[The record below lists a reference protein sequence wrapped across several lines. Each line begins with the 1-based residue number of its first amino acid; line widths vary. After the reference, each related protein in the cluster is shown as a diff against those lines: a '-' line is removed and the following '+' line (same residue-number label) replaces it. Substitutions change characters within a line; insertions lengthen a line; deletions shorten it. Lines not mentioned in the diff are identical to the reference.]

1 MVNPS
6 YRALNFH
13 YRKALRCSA
22 VSLATRLKSVRMMVS
37 WFLRVKPPFHRHLSV
52 CSSSSH
58 RAVIF
63 DMFGVLIPSPLPK
76 ATEWEDEN
84 GVPRGTIGQAIRA
97 GGNNNS
103 WRKYMR
109 GELGPEE
116 FVEAF
121 SRDCSQ
127 IAGFKVH
134 TGSFHS
140 ALTSDSMSRPVTV
153 MMDAVQCARAEG
165 FKTAVLS
172 NNFLLPGGK
181 SYLPLDISL
190 FDVIVESCRV
200 GLCKPD
206 LRIYQLCAER
216 LGVSPHEVV
225 FLDDLSFNVE
235 AAVQL
240 GMHGIMVRDPGLAVR
255 ELEQVLKVPLSGYRP
270 GTRSVG
276 LNWQLPMNQLTQYL
290 KKATQLPLTDHIM
303 SQSFLTD
310 STYLLSCGQHRFVLK
325 KKPSNEALQKEIR
338 LLKALK
344 EAKVPVPSVIAQHEM
359 SSNVLGTPFYLTL
372 YCPGRVFTDHSIP
385 GEDPQGKRHIYETMI
400 KTLCQIH
407 RVDLKT
413 TGLENLRDPGDFME
427 SEVKKWAQQFKAN
440 EIQPIPAMDRLIDWL
455 LLHRPKHQRTTLL
468 HGSFSLNNLVFD
480 SETPDVRALLGW
492 SLSTVGDPLVDLA
505 SCCMPH
511 FLPPVASTQ
520 PGRKFVPMGI
530 PSAEEIFELYSK
542 EMGLEYIP
550 NWQFY
555 MAFCFFR
562 QAAILQTNYKTSF
575 KGTTNTSEIEDI
587 AHVAWDFATKE
598 GFRIFNALPGSAS
611 LSEK

>member
-1 MVNPS
+1 MM
-6 YRALNFH
+6 
-13 YRKALRCSA
+13 ALRRG
-22 VSLATRLKSVRMMVS
+22 VWR
-37 WFLRVKPPFHRHLSV
+37 FLHVKPLLHRHMSV
-52 CSSSSH
+52 CSSSSY

-84 GVPRGTIGQAIRA
+84 GVPRGTIGRAIRA
-97 GGNNNS
+97 AGNNNS
-103 WRKYMR
+103 WKKYMR

-121 SRDCSQ
+121 SQDCSQ
-127 IAGFKVH
+127 IVGFKVH
-134 TGSFHS
+134 IGSFHS
-140 ALTSDSMSRPVTV
+140 VLTSDSMSQPVTV

-181 SYLPLDISL
+181 SYLPLDTSL
-190 FDVIVESCRV
+190 FDVIIESCRV

-206 LRIYQLCAER
+206 LRIYQLCTKR
-216 LGVSPHEVV
+216 LGVSPDEVV

-240 GMHGIMVRDPGLAVR
+240 GMHGITVRDPGLAVK
-255 ELEQVLKVPLSGYRP
+255 ELEQVLKIPLSGYRP
-270 GTRSVG
+270 G
-276 LNWQLPMNQLTQYL
+276 LNWQLPINPLTQYL
-290 KKATQLPLTDHIM
+290 KKATQLPLTDHIIM
-303 SQSFLTD
+303 QRLSQSDLTD

-325 KKPSNEALQKEIR
+325 KKPSTEALQKECR
-338 LLKALK
+338 LLRALK

-359 SSNVLGTPFYLTL
+359 PSNVLGSPFYLTF
-372 YCPGRVFTDHSIP
+372 YCPGRVFNDHSIP
-385 GEDPQGKRHIYETMI
+385 GEDTHGKRHVYKAMI

-413 TGLENLRDPGDFME
+413 TGLQNRRDPGDFME
-427 SEVKKWAQQFKAN
+427 TQVKKWAQQFKAN

-455 LLHRPKHQRTTLL
+455 LLHLPKHQRTTLL

-480 SETPDVRALLGW
+480 SETLDVRAVLGW
-492 SLSTVGDPLVDLA
+492 SRSTVGDPLVDLA
-505 SCCMPH
+505 SCCMPL
-511 FLPPVASTQ
+511 FLPPTASTQ
-520 PGRKFVPMGI
+520 QAFTGKKFALMGI
-530 PSAEEIFELYSK
+530 PSAEEMFELYCK
-542 EMGLEYIP
+542 EMGLEYIS

-562 QAAILQTNYKTSF
+562 QAAILQTNCKTSC
-575 KGTTNTSEIEDI
+575 KGTTYPREIEDI
-587 AHVAWDFATKE
+587 ANLAWDFATKE
-598 GFRIFNALPGSAS
+598 GFRIFNALPGAAS
-611 LSEK
+611 F